1 MSSLRTELARVR
13 LEVAEMAA
21 LHPRAHPS
29 IRRILDAVA
38 EAWCVSPADVLSD
51 RQHARL
57 VVPRHAVMA
66 LARQL
71 TPHSQAAIGRMLRR
85 DHTTVMHGVAQ
96 HARRCA
102 EDPTLAA
109 RCAAIAHH
117 LTQEIE
123 NGEDQ
128 ARG

>member
-13 LEVAEMAA
+13 LEVAEIAA
-21 LHPRAHPS
+21 MHPREHPT

-38 EAWCVSPADVLSD
+38 AAWCVSPADLLSA
-51 RQHARL
+51 RHSARL

-71 TPHSQAAIGRMLRR
+71 TPHSLPTIGRILRR
-85 DHTTVMHGVAQ
+85 DHTTVHHGIAQ

-102 EDPTLAA
+102 EDPALAA
-109 RCAAIAHH
+109 RCAAIATL
-117 LTQEIE
+117 LTEEIE
-123 NGEDQ
+123 HAEDQ
-128 ARG
+128 TPG